1 MRLGLSNLRFTARSS
16 RLFFCFQ
23 LSLIPPKLYAMELS
37 DIVILIMVFLLGRF
51 WWQTLEAREAAER
64 LCKTACVKA
73 NVQLL
78 DGTVSLKKLR
88 LEKSTRGGRMLL
100 RYFGFEF
107 SVSSDDRRQ
116 GVIAMHG
123 GRQQYLVMDLPEQAV
138 ITVES
143 EEE

>member
-1 MRLGLSNLRFTARSS
+1 
-16 RLFFCFQ
+16 
-23 LSLIPPKLYAMELS
+23 MELS
-37 DIVILIMVFLLGRF
+37 DIVILIVMFLLGRF
-51 WWQTLEAREAAER
+51 WWQTLEAREAAEK

-107 SVSSDDRRQ
+107 SVSSDDRRE

-138 ITVES
+138 ITIEA